1 MAKRDLYLEHL
12 AKVPLFADCS
22 RQELT
27 MIARRGTDVTFSP
40 GQTVVREGT
49 PGYEF
54 FVIVDGAAVVTRD
67 GDEIAQLG
75 PGDFFGEFALLHE
88 APRNATVAA
97 TGQLE
102 TIVVQSQEFGSLLRE
117 APELARKVMAGM
129 ARRLQHLD
137 TSRLV

>member
-27 MIARRGTDVTFSP
+27 MIARRGTDVAFSP
-40 GQTVVREGT
+40 GQTVVREGAQ
-49 PGYEF
+49 GYEF
-54 FVIVDGAAVVTRD
+54 FVIVDGTAVVIRD

-88 APRNATVAA
+88 APRNATVTA

-117 APELARKVMAGM
+117 APELSRKVMAGM